1 MKKAKFLIYAA
12 LAASTVAIS
21 SCSDNDVLD
30 STKKKV
36 EGSDIIVSA
45 SVDGSRATAL
55 TSDNFTS
62 FKLFGYQNPATGTD
76 DDAQGFL
83 NGADGVD
90 FTGEL
95 NAAWTTTGTAKWPTT
110 NTDRSCNFYALSLQG
125 RSALGENIDPSG
137 LQSGSFIY
145 TSTLTG
151 VGEDAYVDPA
161 NQQDLMVAANINR
174 FQSTNGGVVN
184 LPFKHAFA
192 LVNLSLGFDVQAW
205 STSSNEPLSTGIGA
219 SSKYAIDYIALH
231 NVKVNGTFTFTWDS
245 EHSTWVGTWSPSGN
259 GTIKYV
265 YGTTDPL
272 ILDVD
277 ETKPTSENPVAYQ
290 PLQKD
295 PLNPNLIMMVPQKVN
310 DSEDNNVSWPAD
322 NKVSGASNYTYLE
335 VHGVSWDVSQ
345 SGGITETPWENPTA
359 VADEEYMYNIG
370 TNESI
375 GTSIYCPLPADFTF
389 VANKK
394 YNLRFNLAKFYN
406 DNGIRTLTGA
416 YVPDE

>member
-36 EGSDIIVSA
+36 EGLDIIVSA

-90 FTGEL
+90 FTGGL

-125 RSALGENIDPSG
+125 GSVLGENIDPSG

-145 TSTLTG
+145 NSTLTG

-192 LVNLSLGFDVQAW
+192 LVNLSLGFDVEAW
-205 STSSNEPLSTGIGA
+205 STSSNAPLSTGIGA

-322 NKVSGASNYTYLE
+322 NKVSGSSNYAYLE
-335 VHGVSWDVSQ
+335 VHGVCWDVINSFN
-345 SGGITETPWENPTA
+345 TTKTPWANQEGVVNEDY
-359 VADEEYMYNIG
+359 VYYIG
-370 TNESI
+370 NNDDI
-375 GTSIYCPLPADFTF
+375 AISIYCPLPKDFTF

-394 YNLRFNLAKFYN
+394 YNLRFDLAKFYN
-406 DNGIRTLTGA
+406 GNGIRTLTGA